1 MISSSV
7 RTAGPGINF
16 SRMARRR
23 EEVEARWRANL
34 NAVMARVRS
43 WGWVRKAGLMI
54 GASAV
59 LEEEMVMLP
68 LLKVAR
74 RPIARVAKL
83 WTPSLVP
90 MAKGALDKD
99 TQRSVKLLYQCRF
112 PNRPWSKS
120 ERTH

>member
-1 MISSSV
+1 MISASV
-7 RTAGPGINF
+7 VTAGPGITS

-23 EEVEARWRANL
+23 EEVEARWRASL

-59 LEEEMVMLP
+59 FEEFMVTLP

-74 RPIARVAKL
+74 RPIAILAKL
-83 WTPSLVP
+83 WTPSLGP
-90 MAKGALDKD
+90 MAKEALDKD
-99 TQRSVKLLYQCRF
+99 ALACSVA
-112 PNRPWSKS
+112 
-120 ERTH
+120 

>member
-1 MISSSV
+1 M
-7 RTAGPGINF
+7 
-16 SRMARRR
+16 MAECM

-59 LEEEMVMLP
+59 FEEEMVTLP

-74 RPIARVAKL
+74 RPIVRLAKL
-83 WTPSLVP
+83 RTPSFRP
-90 MAKGALDKD
+90 ISKGALGKD
-99 TQRSVKLLYQCRF
+99 TLACLV
-112 PNRPWSKS
+112 
-120 ERTH
+120 E